1 MDGGAEPQHLKRVTL
16 LSPCRPFNVMYL
28 TICANVPQGGDGIM
42 HGPPV
47 TKKMPKAQ
55 EGLDLVATL
64 DPALIVVTGGGASKR
79 VESGLPVCRIESVDN
94 VNFQDSLQVAI

>member
-1 MDGGAEPQHLKRVTL
+1 MVAQNRRVTL
-16 LSPCRPFNVMYL
+16 LSPCRPFDVMHL

-47 TKKMPKAQ
+47 TKEVPKAQ

-64 DPALIVVTGGGASKR
+64 DPALIVVTRGGASKR
-79 VESGLPVCRIESVDN
+79 VESGLPVCRIESIDN
-94 VNFQDSLQVAI
+94 VNLQDGFSLQLPAQGL